1 MKKLVVNRIMKK
13 LVVNRIMKKNLFRL
27 SPYR

>member
-13 LVVNRIMKKNLFRL
+13 LFVNRIMKKLF
-27 SPYR
+27 YYGKNCC